1 VAPRRSARSARPQTA
16 RRAQPK
22 RRPWPPRRAGR
33 LPLAAAALA
42 ALPALWPAVA
52 AAQDDARNRVS
63 FRVEARR
70 EVANDWATADIGVV
84 QQGRN
89 PAKLAAAA
97 RRRLVSSLDL
107 AQRTPGVTATDGTYR
122 THPIYDRDSPASGRI
137 VGWRVNQSMKLESG
151 DLEALGA
158 LLDELQGAGLVLHD
172 LRMSVS
178 PKTLGRV
185 EDELIA
191 EVLGMYRARANLIAQ
206 GLGRNSWT
214 LVDLIVGDAAPLER
228 SLALGVPEGAMAPL
242 LPEGMSEISITLDAT
257 IEIQ

>member
-1 VAPRRSARSARPQTA
+1 M
-16 RRAQPK
+16 AQPM
-22 RRPWPPRRAGR
+22 PWARWAGR
-33 LPLAAAALA
+33 LPLAVAALA
-42 ALPALWPAVA
+42 ALLPVA
-52 AAQDDARNRVS
+52 AAGQDDARNRVS

-97 RRRLVSSLDL
+97 RQRLVSSLDL
-107 AQRTPGVTATDGTYR
+107 AKRTPGVIASDGSYR

-172 LRMSVS
+172 LRMGVS

-191 EVLGMYRARANLIAQ
+191 EALGMYRSRANLIAQ
-206 GLGRNSWT
+206 GLGRSDWT
-214 LVDLIVGDAAPLER
+214 LVDLIVGDATPLDR
-228 SLALGVPEGAMAPL
+228 NLGVMGLPEGAVAPL

-257 IEIQ
+257 IEIK

>member
-1 VAPRRSARSARPQTA
+1 
-16 RRAQPK
+16 
-22 RRPWPPRRAGR
+22 
-33 LPLAAAALA
+33 LPLAAGCAGRVAR
-42 ALPALWPAVA
+42 AVA
-52 AAQDDARNRVS
+52 GAAAGQDDARNRVS

-97 RRRLVSSLDL
+97 RRRLVPSLDQ
-107 AQRTPGVTATDGTYR
+107 AQRTPGVTATDGAYR
-122 THPIYDRDSPASGRI
+122 THPIYDRDSASGRI
-137 VGWRVNQSMKLESG
+137 VGWRVKQSMKLESG
-151 DLEALGA
+151 DLGALGA
-158 LLDELQGAGLVLHD
+158 LLDELQGAGLVLND

-206 GLGRNSWT
+206 GLGRSSWT
-214 LVDLIVGDAAPLER
+214 LVDLIVGDATPLDR
-228 SLALGVPEGAMAPL
+228 SLVLGAPEGAIAP
-242 LPEGMSEISITLDAT
+242 PDPRRE
-257 IEIQ
+257 